1 MGVRADSPAGDQRV
15 TEGRSKK
22 SRNLSPDIP
31 GARITL
37 AGALLCVVY
46 LGLPVL
52 LVGNLVDL
60 FVQRV
65 LGWCVGLW
73 CVF

>member
-1 MGVRADSPAGDQRV
+1 MATRADSLTRQPQKPGV
-15 TEGRSKK
+15 RSGK
-22 SRNLSPDIP
+22 SRNLPVDIP

-37 AGALLCVVY
+37 AGVLLCVVY

-52 LVGNLVDL
+52 VLGNLLDL

>member
-1 MGVRADSPAGDQRV
+1 MN
-15 TEGRSKK
+15 KK
-22 SRNLSPDIP
+22 NRNLSPDIP
-31 GARITL
+31 GARITFV
-37 AGALLCVVY
+37 GALLCVVY

-52 LVGNLVDL
+52 VLGNLADL
-60 FVQRV
+60 LVQRM

>member
-1 MGVRADSPAGDQRV
+1 MAKRADSLAGDHGKP
-15 TEGRSKK
+15 GRRNGENS
-22 SRNLSPDIP
+22 NLSIDIP
-31 GARITL
+31 GARITF
-37 AGALLCVVY
+37 AGVLLCVVY

-52 LVGNLVDL
+52 VLGNLADL